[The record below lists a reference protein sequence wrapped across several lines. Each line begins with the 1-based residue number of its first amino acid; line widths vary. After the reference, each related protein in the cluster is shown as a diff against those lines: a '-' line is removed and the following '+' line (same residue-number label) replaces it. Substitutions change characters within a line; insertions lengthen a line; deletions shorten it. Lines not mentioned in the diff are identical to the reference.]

1 MKQNAQNFRRR
12 PGTIE
17 EMRPVCQWSENQ
29 DGELAPTGSLY
40 NRYILRPISIYVT
53 WLFIAIGIRAHAAT
67 VMMTI
72 VGLAGIV
79 CCVPHAMALTLV
91 GGIFY
96 FLFDLLDAVDGEIAR
111 WNKTSSTK
119 GLYLDQV
126 SHVFVD
132 YPSRAVPALHYCL
145 WKQDEFY
152 VVLAVAALTSS
163 LMGRA
168 FREIFMRINAE
179 IMTEQEKDQTGE
191 FAAQATRMTFFHSLC
206 THLKASRLAMFPI
219 VKPRVVHI
227 ITLLAIFSAYSGFE
241 GFLIFVSWFYAI
253 YCTARMFFEIP
264 YYYSR
269 RVVDVAHKK
278 TGKKNNWPI

>member
-1 MKQNAQNFRRR
+1 MMQAQNRRR
-12 PGTIE
+12 PGTIQ

-40 NRYILRPISIYVT
+40 NRYILRPISIYVS
-53 WLFIAIGIRAHAAT
+53 WFFIAIGIRAHTAS

-72 VGLAGIV
+72 AGLAGIV
-79 CCVPHAMALTLV
+79 FCIPHGMALTVV

-96 FLFDLLDAVDGEIAR
+96 FLFDLLDCVDGEIAR
-111 WNKTSSTK
+111 WNNSSSTK

-132 YPSRAVPALHYCL
+132 HLSLAVPALHYCL
-145 WKQDEFY
+145 WKQDEVYF
-152 VVLAVAALTSS
+152 VLAVAALVSS

-168 FREIFMRINAE
+168 TREIFMRINAE
-179 IMTEQEKDQTGE
+179 FAAEQESIQTSDS
-191 FAAQATRMTFFHSLC
+191 AAPATQMTFFQSLC
-206 THLKASRLAMFPI
+206 KRLKKSPLAMFRI

-227 ITLLAIFSAYSGFE
+227 ATLVAIFSAYSGFE
-241 GFLIFVSWFYAI
+241 GLLIFVSWFYAI
-253 YCTARMFFEIP
+253 YCTARMLVEIP
-264 YYYSR
+264 YYFSV

-278 TGKKNNWPI
+278 TGKKNNYPI